1 MSSTVTGWPRLGR
14 RVGGRAEGRTGQLRP
29 AAHRRDPETPRRAWS
44 VVVVGRVPGDSTEI
58 GGALSGLEEA
68 APAAGAWRRQSR
80 AKTTGRVRCSLRIPA
95 EPPGSPEAVT
105 ADRAQ
110 RRAEGEGGRPG
121 AGRRARRA
129 SAAAT
134 AR

>member
-1 MSSTVTGWPRLGR
+1 M
-14 RVGGRAEGRTGQLRP
+14 
-29 AAHRRDPETPRRAWS
+29 
-44 VVVVGRVPGDSTEI
+44 VVVGRVPGDSTEI

-80 AKTTGRVRCSLRIPA
+80 AKTTGRARCSLRIPA
-95 EPPGSPEAVT
+95 APPGSPEAVT